1 MLYFSHAL
9 TQDILSF
16 NKLFL
21 INIPGGIKLII
32 NNVMLKL
39 KNNTEEAVLK
49 VKEELLSMKD
59 SIEFLNDI
67 IVELNTRE
75 GESNFDILF
84 ITMFESTADFDS
96 YITHPVHVKVSQ
108 NIGNNIEQ
116 SAAVYFES
124 DLN

>member
-1 MLYFSHAL
+1 
-9 TQDILSF
+9 
-16 NKLFL
+16 
-21 INIPGGIKLII
+21 
-32 NNVMLKL
+32 MLKL
-39 KNNTEEAVLK
+39 KDNTEEAVLK

-108 NIGNNIEQ
+108 KIGSNIEQ

-124 DLN
+124 DII

>member
-1 MLYFSHAL
+1 
-9 TQDILSF
+9 
-16 NKLFL
+16 
-21 INIPGGIKLII
+21 
-32 NNVMLKL
+32 MLKL
-39 KNNTEEAVLK
+39 KDNTEEAVLK

-84 ITMFESTADFDS
+84 ITMFESTEDFDS
-96 YITHPVHVKVSQ
+96 YIVHPVHVKVSQ
-108 NIGNNIEQ
+108 NIGSNIEQ
-116 SAAVYFES
+116 SAAVCFES